1 MRQYA
6 LQQRRAVGGARG
18 VIQLINMKTSIISSA
33 IGSLLLVS
41 QDAFAYVDPG
51 TGSLLIQWLFGIV
64 MASLAV
70 VNIYWHRFKAF
81 FSGKAQKPVA
91 APDAD
96 TKADDMGSD

>member
-1 MRQYA
+1 MDSMKSLVISLA
-6 LQQRRAVGGARG
+6 TGG
-18 VIQLINMKTSIISSA
+18 
-33 IGSLLLVS
+33 LLLAS
-41 QDAFAYVDPG
+41 SDAFAYVDPG

-81 FSGKAQKPVA
+81 FTGKSGKPVA
-91 APDAD
+91 AADSD